1 MPLTPEESQIYE
13 SVPDTR
19 TSAGASRTPQAPRT
33 TAPIPGP
40 RPAPRPSPSRA
51 GSKGPNTPGR
61 PGTPRRDKP
70 SAQPETTSSAASPT
84 AQIQLVAATEDTA
97 VDVADETVDKLLD
110 EGRAPGE
117 ILLLTTGAQHPWA
130 EHELS
135 FGDDSYWSQAADA
148 EDVFC
153 AHASSASRTTP
164 RPVVLLAVNGGT
176 DPEAAAALP
185 AALEKA
191 TEKLV
196 VCGDPERLRALL

>member
-33 TAPIPGP
+33 ANPLPGP
-40 RPAPRPSPSRA
+40 RPAPRPAPPRTD
-51 GSKGPNTPGR
+51 SKGPSTPGR
-61 PGTPRRDKP
+61 PGGPRPGAPSGQPGAKTP
-70 SAQPETTSSAASPT
+70 SSPGT
-84 AQIQLVAATEDTA
+84 AQIQLVAASDATA
-97 VDVADETVDKLLD
+97 VEIADETVDKLLD

-117 ILLLTTGAQHPWA
+117 ILLLTTGALHPWA

-135 FGDDSYWSQAADA
+135 FGEDAYWRQLAVA

-153 AHASSASRTTP
+153 AHASSVSRTSQ

-176 DPEAAAALP
+176 DTEAAAALP

-191 TEKLV
+191 TDKLI

>member
-19 TSAGASRTPQAPRT
+19 TSAGASRTPQASRT
-33 TAPIPGP
+33 ANPIPGP
-40 RPAPRPSPSRA
+40 RSTPRPAPPRSD
-51 GSKGPNTPGR
+51 SKGPSTPGR
-61 PGTPRRDKP
+61 PGVPR
-70 SAQPETTSSAASPT
+70 QSSASAKPTPNAPSGSGT
-84 AQIQLVAATEDTA
+84 AQIQLVAASDATA
-97 VDVADETVDKLLD
+97 VEVADETVDKLLD
-110 EGRAPGE
+110 EGRAPAE

-135 FGDDSYWSQAADA
+135 FGEDAYWRQLAAG

-153 AHASSASRTTP
+153 AHASSLSRTSQ

-191 TEKLV
+191 TEKLI
-196 VCGDPERLRALL
+196 VCGDPGRLRALL